1 MKKVNLNKNKEE
13 VSKSLIRTI
22 DCPVVE
28 EFIEKKSK
36 FIASAFPIE
45 TSSEALQK
53 IDKVRKQYSDANH
66 NCFAYVLGLEK
77 NIYKFSDDGEPA
89 GTAGKPILQTILNFN
104 ITNVLVVVSR
114 YFGGIKLGASGLVR
128 AYSKA
133 AKLVLEKAKVIEVP
147 ICEPISLELDYTDYV
162 KAKSIIYL
170 YIDRISENFDNN
182 VRIEG
187 IIPVDLKE
195 DFLKRINDALSKDI
209 TKDLEEV

>member
-13 VSKSLIRTI
+13 VSNSLIRTI

-45 TSSEALQK
+45 TSSEALLK

-133 AKLVLEKAKVIEVP
+133 AKLVLEKAKIIEVP
-147 ICEPISLELDYTDYV
+147 ICEPISLELDYADYV

-195 DFLKRINDALSKDI
+195 DFLRKINDALSKDI
-209 TKDLEEV
+209 TKNMEEV